1 MIKKVRKKVN
11 YVNNKDFLEAL
22 IKYKSEVKQSEIDK
36 TIKPVIN
43 DYLAEC
49 FIEIAT
55 RLTRYY
61 KFVGY
66 SYKDEMIGDGIE
78 NCIKVVTNFDP
89 EKSANPFAYFTQIIY
104 MAFVR
109 RIKTE
114 KKYLYTKLKTYED
127 FKSTLNTI
135 PDDFKLVFEN
145 HASSDFD
152 SFANEFINDYEKP
165 KIKVIKEE
173 EKQEE

>member
-1 MIKKVRKKVN
+1 MVEKKIRKKVN
-11 YVNNKDFLEAL
+11 YVNNKDFSEAL
-22 IKYKSEVKQSEIDK
+22 IKYKNKVTEAELNN
-36 TIKPVIN
+36 TPKPVID

-61 KFVGY
+61 KFSGY

-78 NCIKVVTNFDP
+78 NCIKSILNYDHT
-89 EKSANPFAYFTQIIY
+89 KSDIPNPFAYFTQIIY

-114 KKYLYTKLKTYED
+114 KKYLYTKLKSYED
-127 FKSTLNTI
+127 FRSTLNTI

-145 HASSDFD
+145 NTNSDFD
-152 SFANEFINDYEKP
+152 SFANEFINDYENPKP
-165 KIKVIKEE
+165 KSEIIK
-173 EKQEE
+173 